1 MKETAHSGLE
11 PISVCMASGLQATFG
26 FVPMLSVG
34 LGKLC
39 AHYFFAL
46 NEQFLFSEGS
56 FSYESL
62 RAC

>member
-1 MKETAHSGLE
+1 MKETAYGGLE
-11 PISVCMASGLQATFG
+11 PISVCMANGLQATFG

-34 LGKLC
+34 LGMLR
-39 AHYFFAL
+39 AYYFFAL
-46 NEQFLFSEGS
+46 NEQFLFSESS